1 MTRRI
6 LTAATAMAAVA
17 AVALLAACGTTTT
30 TTSSPPSRS
39 ASASQ
44 LNDQSGAGTT
54 TGFQG
59 LGLTPAEPRPTFTLT
74 DTSGKPYSFGIQTAG
89 HPTLLYFGY
98 TNCPDVCPE
107 TMADVGLALRA
118 LPAAV
123 QKTTDV
129 VFVSTDIK
137 RDTEAVIKQWLT
149 NFSAGTTATW
159 VGLRGTQAQVDAA
172 QTAAHV
178 TVAADDGQTHS
189 AVVALYGADDY
200 ARVEYPQST
209 NEQQLLQHD
218 LPLAAK
224 A

>member
-6 LTAATAMAAVA
+6 PVALAALAAA
-17 AVALLAACGTTTT
+17 ALLAACGSSSS
-30 TTSSPPSRS
+30 SSPPAGS

-44 LNDQSGAGTT
+44 LNDRSGTGAT

-59 LGLTPAEPRPTFTLT
+59 LGLTPPEPRPTFTLT
-74 DTSGKPYSFGIQTAG
+74 DTAGQPYSFGIRTAG

-123 QKTTDV
+123 QKATV
-129 VFVSTDIK
+129 IVFVSTDVK
-137 RDTEAVIKQWLT
+137 RDTAAVIRQWLT
-149 NFSAGTTATW
+149 NFSEGTTATW
-159 VGLRGTQAQVDAA
+159 VGLRGTQTQIDAA

-178 TVAADDGQTHS
+178 TVAEDDGQTHS
-189 AVVALYGADDY
+189 AVVKLYGADDY
-200 ARVEYPQST
+200 ARVEYPQSS
-209 NEQQLLQHD
+209 NEQQLIQHD
-218 LPLAAK
+218 LPLAIK

>member
-6 LTAATAMAAVA
+6 LTTAAAVAAVA
-17 AVALLAACGTTTT
+17 AVALLSACGSSSAK
-30 TTSSPPSRS
+30 SSPPAGS

-44 LNDQSGAGTT
+44 LNDQSGTGAT

-59 LGLTPAEPRPTFTLT
+59 LGLTPPEPRPTFTLT

-149 NFSAGTTATW
+149 NFSEGTTATW

-178 TVAADDGQTHS
+178 TLAEDDGQTHS
-189 AVVALYGADDY
+189 AVVKLYGVDDY

>member
-1 MTRRI
+1 MRRP
-6 LTAATAMAAVA
+6 LAVTAAALAAA
-17 AVALLAACGTTTT
+17 TLLAACGSSTKSAPNT
-30 TTSSPPSRS
+30 SPP
-39 ASASQ
+39 ASAAPSQ
-44 LNDQSGAGTT
+44 LNDQSGST

-59 LGLTPAEPRPTFTLT
+59 LGLTPPEPRPTFTLT
-74 DTSGKPYSFGIQTAG
+74 DTTGQPFSFGIRTAG

-123 QKTTDV
+123 QKVTDV
-129 VFVSTDIK
+129 VFVSTDVK
-137 RDTEAVIKQWLT
+137 RDTGAVIKRWLG

-159 VGLRGTQAQVDAA
+159 IGLRGTQAQVDAA

-178 TVAADDGQTHS
+178 TVAEDDGQTHS
-189 AVVALYGADDY
+189 AVVKLYGADDY
-200 ARVEYPQST
+200 ARVAYPQSS
-209 NEQQLLQHD
+209 NEQQLIEHD
-218 LPLAAK
+218 LPLAAR